1 MKPDYKKPKG
11 EMVIPE
17 YSKAPFD
24 SVSVHFMGPFPQTF
38 GENDYLLVFVDNFSK
53 WVEMFP
59 VKKTY
64 GKGGCYYSIKIDL
77 MSLWIHQKVGF
88 R

>member
-17 YSKAPFD
+17 YPKAPFD

-59 VKKTY
+59 VKKRT
-64 GKGGCYYSIKIDL
+64 GRVAAIIPSK
-77 MSLWIHQKVGF
+77 
-88 R
+88 